1 MELNETQRYFI
12 EEHVEDFRD
21 GFITRR
27 ELVRR
32 VTLIAGGAT
41 AAAAILAACDMTPRP
56 ASGSAP
62 AASAA
67 PSATPVPS
75 PSPYATPPAQ
85 VSTTGITVQ
94 PTDPRI
100 AASTPDVKGADGA
113 SLMAYMARP
122 AGSARVPGVIVIH
135 ENRGQLEH
143 IKDVVRRVATAG
155 LVRVNNDPAPP
166 PRGPGQLP
174 DNAAVHA
181 GPPEPSTAG

>member
-122 AGSARVPGVIVIH
+122 AGGARVPGVIVIH

-143 IKDVVRRVATAG
+143 IKDVVRRVTAAG
-155 LVRVNNDPAPP
+155 FQGVKLAPP
-166 PRGPGQLP
+166 PPSRCTGQ
-174 DNAAVHA
+174 A
-181 GPPEPSTAG
+181 

>member
-67 PSATPVPS
+67 
-75 PSPYATPPAQ
+75 PYATPPAQ

-155 LVRVNNDPAPP
+155 FVGSNIDPAARA
-166 PRGPGQLP
+166 RGPGKLAGSAAY
-174 DNAAVHA
+174 NA
-181 GPPEPSTAG
+181 EL

>member
-1 MELNETQRYFI
+1 MELNEAQRYFI
-12 EEHVEDFRD
+12 EEHVEDFRE
-21 GFITRR
+21 GFIMRR

-122 AGSARVPGVIVIH
+122 AAAPACQASSSSTRTVASSNTSRTSCGGSRPRASSGSA
-135 ENRGQLEH
+135 
-143 IKDVVRRVATAG
+143 
-155 LVRVNNDPAPP
+155 
-166 PRGPGQLP
+166 
-174 DNAAVHA
+174 
-181 GPPEPSTAG
+181 S